1 VVVLADDLIW
11 ASRLEDVVSLAG
23 GAPRRARR
31 VADVEAIL
39 ASLGGSAVVVID
51 LTARAYDGLAA
62 IRSATE
68 VGARVIGIGQHDDLE
83 LRRAAIE
90 AGAERVFTYR
100 AMFEDGPRLLGAWL
114 AR

>member
-1 VVVLADDLIW
+1 MVVLADDLIW
-11 ASRLEDVVSLAG
+11 ASRLEDVVSQAG

-39 ASLGGSAVVVID
+39 ASQDGTAYVVID

-62 IRSATE
+62 IRAAR
-68 VGARVIGIGQHDDLE
+68 VAGARVVGVGQHDDIE
-83 LRRAAIE
+83 LRRAAID

-100 AMFEDGPRLLGAWL
+100 AVFEDGPRLLGAWL